1 MCGVKIILILHQRP
15 LQRFTRLL
23 PKRFFLS
30 TMIFERTKA
39 TYFMKLGGG
48 GGGGGYFTVTLVL
61 ISSLVTYNLS
71 KILRLFSFYMYLYF
85 LAMSQ

>member
-48 GGGGGYFTVTLVL
+48 GGGYFTVMLVL
-61 ISSLVTYNLS
+61 ISSLVTYNLY

-85 LAMSQ
+85 LATSQ

>member
-48 GGGGGYFTVTLVL
+48 GGGGLFYSHASPDLKSCYVQL
-61 ISSLVTYNLS
+61 I
-71 KILRLFSFYMYLYF
+71 
-85 LAMSQ
+85 

>member
-23 PKRFFLS
+23 PERFFLS

-39 TYFMKLGGG
+39 TYFIKLGGG
-48 GGGGGYFTVTLVL
+48 GGGVILQSRTLVL

-71 KILRLFSFYMYLYF
+71 RILRLFSFYMYLYF
-85 LAMSQ
+85 LATSQ

>member
-48 GGGGGYFTVTLVL
+48 GGGYFTVMLVL

-85 LAMSQ
+85 LATSQ

>member
-48 GGGGGYFTVTLVL
+48 GGGGGYFTVMLVL

-85 LAMSQ
+85 LATSQ

>member
-30 TMIFERTKA
+30 AKIFERTKA
-39 TYFMKLGGG
+39 TYFIKLGGG
-48 GGGGGYFTVTLVL
+48 GGGLFYSHASPDLKSCYVQL
-61 ISSLVTYNLS
+61 I
-71 KILRLFSFYMYLYF
+71 
-85 LAMSQ
+85 

>member
-1 MCGVKIILILHQRP
+1 MCGVKIILILHQRS
-15 LQRFTRLL
+15 LQRLTRLL

-48 GGGGGYFTVTLVL
+48 GGGYFTVMLVL

-85 LAMSQ
+85 LATSQ

>member
-30 TMIFERTKA
+30 AKIFERTKA
-39 TYFMKLGGG
+39 TYFIKLGGG
-48 GGGGGYFTVTLVL
+48 GGLFYSHASPDLKSCYVQL
-61 ISSLVTYNLS
+61 I
-71 KILRLFSFYMYLYF
+71 
-85 LAMSQ
+85 

>member
-1 MCGVKIILILHQRP
+1 MCGVNIILILQQRP

-39 TYFMKLGGG
+39 TYFMKLGGRG
-48 GGGGGYFTVTLVL
+48 GGGLFYSHASPDLKSCYVQL
-61 ISSLVTYNLS
+61 I
-71 KILRLFSFYMYLYF
+71 
-85 LAMSQ
+85 

>member
-48 GGGGGYFTVTLVL
+48 GGGGYFTVMLVL

-85 LAMSQ
+85 LATSQ

>member
-1 MCGVKIILILHQRP
+1 MCGVKIILILQQRP

-39 TYFMKLGGG
+39 TYFIKLGGG
-48 GGGGGYFTVTLVL
+48 GGGVILQSRTLVL

-71 KILRLFSFYMYLYF
+71 RILRLFSFYMYLYF
-85 LAMSQ
+85 LATSQ

>member
-1 MCGVKIILILHQRP
+1 MCGVKIILILQQRP

-39 TYFMKLGGG
+39 TYFMKLGGR

-71 KILRLFSFYMYLYF
+71 RILRLFSFYMYLYF
-85 LAMSQ
+85 LATSQ